1 MFILAADEPVVHDE
15 IMADIYLCS
24 YFSIL
29 YPALADS
36 GRRGL
41 PDETERCALLHSQ
54 NIADDPRTSKAM
66 LGFSGSTMYQV
77 LICITNYCHERAFE
91 EVYLAY

>member
-36 GRRGL
+36 GRRGE
-41 PDETERCALLHSQ
+41 PDGDGAMRSAPQSKRCGRCT
-54 NIADDPRTSKAM
+54 NIESYA
-66 LGFSGSTMYQV
+66 GFCWVYQV